1 MIRFIRSK
9 FNERVIYMPTSGGG
23 GSGSVGGSGGG
34 GFSGGGFNSGGYSN
48 NSFNDVNRYNGTYHR
63 YYRYGRGGGS
73 NNNPDP
79 RKGARAIL
87 IFIVILF
94 AMGFMTM
101 TGFFDDDFPSDNDYD
116 YSYNYDDDDYNDD
129 YDVVESKKDKLDES
143 LCKVTGKYIYNKA
156 PDDVYLDG
164 VEIKKSFEKFY
175 DVTGVEPCIYVTNE
189 FIDDLESY
197 AYDKYVELFEDEGH
211 LLIVLNVD
219 DDLYYYEL
227 MIGDD
232 AKETVLDDDACEA
245 LRSEFDAMGV
255 TVEETSHGYDYTS
268 AVCDALTSNMGKI
281 MKTYDYIPKTTEP
294 DTEPND
300 EPSSVPE
307 TKPNTEPSVTEPE
320 TDNSDANTNSGNS
333 KVAVIIFVVLLVTVI
348 IAFLVFWIYQ
358 AVQKRKNA
366 LLDDYSSDRTDT
378 DHSLDDYDDQFKKRE
393 SKYDN
398 FYKRK

>member
-9 FNERVIYMPTSGGG
+9 VNERVIYMPTSGGG

-34 GFSGGGFNSGGYSN
+34 GFSGGGFNSGGFSN
-48 NSFNDVNRYNGTYHR
+48 DSFNDVNRYNGTYHR

-87 IFIVILF
+87 IFIVILVV
-94 AMGFMTM
+94 AGFLTT
-101 TGFFDDDFPSDNDYD
+101 TGFLDDDFPSDNDTSFY
-116 YSYNYDDDDYNDD
+116 YDDDDYQNYDF
-129 YDVVESKKDKLDES
+129 DVVESVKDKLNES
-143 LCKVTGKYIYNKA
+143 LCVKTGKYVYNKA
-156 PDDVYLDG
+156 PNDIKLDMAK
-164 VEIKKSFEKFY
+164 IKKSFGKFY
-175 DVTGVEPCIYVTNE
+175 DVTGVEPCLYVTDE
-189 FIDDLESY
+189 TIDDLESY

-219 DDLYYYEL
+219 NDLYYYEL

-232 AKETVLDDDACEA
+232 AKEAILDDDACEA
-245 LRSEFDAMGV
+245 LRSDFDAMGEE
-255 TVEETSHGYDYTS
+255 VEETDDGYDYTD
-268 AVCDALTSNMGKI
+268 AVCKALTASIDEVMTN
-281 MKTYDYIPKTTEP
+281 YDYVLKPTK
-294 DTEPND
+294 PNT
-300 EPSSVPE
+300 EPSSVPDTE
-307 TKPNTEPSVTEPE
+307 PNTEPSVTEPE

-333 KVAVIIFVVLLVTVI
+333 KVAVIIFVALLVAVI
-348 IAFLVFWIYQ
+348 IAFVVFWIHQ
-358 AVQKRKNA
+358 AAMKRKNA

-393 SKYDN
+393 SKYDD